1 MDEQV
6 FIIAVYKPELKF
18 YKKTE
23 TEVEIFKKLN
33 AKIIF
38 IGDVDLYSTDKDKFC
53 AQNLFKSRYFIHNRE
68 SIQL

>member
-38 IGDVDLYSTDKDKFC
+38 IVPIEEFAHAIRGL
-53 AQNLFKSRYFIHNRE
+53 
-68 SIQL
+68 